1 MSIRLSATVD
11 TARLCAKDNR
21 TVPVTVLDSRQLSL
35 GTGLLVLKA
44 APLADGGAGQVEAIG
59 GAVRLAETDG

>member
-21 TVPVTVLDSRQLSL
+21 TVPVTVLDSRQLSM

-44 APLADGGAGQVEAIG
+44 APLADVGAFQVESAG
-59 GAVRLAETDG
+59 

>member
-1 MSIRLSATVD
+1 VD

-21 TVPVTVLDSRQLSL
+21 AAPVTVLDSRQLSL

-44 APLADGGAGQVEAIG
+44 APLADVGAGQVETVG
-59 GAVRLAETDG
+59 